1 MFRFFLL
8 LTVGFSFA
16 QSPTENAIL
25 KEAERRNIVTV
36 DQALKTL
43 KENGISESQA
53 RILAREK
60 GVSFDEFL
68 FTNFKKTTSV
78 DKSII
83 SVDPDNT
90 VLVPSNT
97 DFIQDS
103 IPALVEPISKSDP
116 IYFGYDVFDRNP
128 FFRKRVFAW

>member
-43 KENGISESQA
+43 KENGIS
-53 RILAREK
+53 
-60 GVSFDEFL
+60 
-68 FTNFKKTTSV
+68 
-78 DKSII
+78 
-83 SVDPDNT
+83 
-90 VLVPSNT
+90 
-97 DFIQDS
+97 
-103 IPALVEPISKSDP
+103 
-116 IYFGYDVFDRNP
+116 
-128 FFRKRVFAW
+128 

>member
-103 IPALVEPISKSDP
+103 IPALVEPI
-116 IYFGYDVFDRNP
+116 
-128 FFRKRVFAW
+128 

>member
-53 RILAREK
+53 RILAR
-60 GVSFDEFL
+60 
-68 FTNFKKTTSV
+68 
-78 DKSII
+78 
-83 SVDPDNT
+83 
-90 VLVPSNT
+90 
-97 DFIQDS
+97 
-103 IPALVEPISKSDP
+103 
-116 IYFGYDVFDRNP
+116 
-128 FFRKRVFAW
+128 